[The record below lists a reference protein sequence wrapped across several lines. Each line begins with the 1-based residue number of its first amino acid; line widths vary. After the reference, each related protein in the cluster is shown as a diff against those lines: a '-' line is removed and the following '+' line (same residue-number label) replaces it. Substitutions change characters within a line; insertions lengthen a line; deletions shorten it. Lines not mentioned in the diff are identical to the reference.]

1 MTVSAPRPAHPPRN
15 ATGHPG
21 TPPLGATED
30 SQDRLDQAPK
40 ISIVVP
46 VYNETESVE
55 RLVTVIG
62 QAMQDAGLE
71 DFELIVTDDGSTDGT
86 AKQLEAL
93 AAEVPW
99 LRSQFLIRNYGQ
111 STALQAGFDAARG
124 ELIATLDGDLQNDPS
139 DIPRLI
145 EILQARPDIDA
156 ISGWRIERKDSGL
169 SRKLP
174 SRIAN
179 ALISYVTGVRLHD
192 YGCALKV
199 YRREIVEG
207 LRLYGEQHRF
217 IPALAAEAGARI
229 LEVPVKHHARQFGV
243 SKYGIGRWIRVI
255 VDLMWIKFLMRF
267 LQRPMHAIGS
277 VGAVLGLAGMAILA
291 WLAVLK
297 LGFGESIG
305 QRPLL
310 MLGFLLVVVG
320 AQTIAVGLLG
330 ELLIR
335 IYHEPGGRP
344 QYRLRAVARIANG
357 SRDPVVREPASRTS
371 AR

>member
-1 MTVSAPRPAHPPRN
+1 MSNASIAPAQPLRP
-15 ATGHPG
+15 
-21 TPPLGATED
+21 
-30 SQDRLDQAPK
+30 S

-46 VYNETESVE
+46 VYNESESVAS
-55 RLVTVIG
+55 LVDAIG
-62 QAMQDAGLE
+62 QAMINSGLT

-93 AAEVPW
+93 ASMTPW
-99 LRSQFLIRNYGQ
+99 LRGQYLIRNYGQ
-111 STALQAGFDAARG
+111 STALQAGFDTAQG
-124 ELIATLDGDLQNDPS
+124 DIIVTLDGDLQNEPR

-145 EILQARPDIDA
+145 DLLRSRPEIDA
-156 ISGWRIERKDSGL
+156 ISGWRIDRQDSGL

-174 SRIAN
+174 SRLAN
-179 ALISYVTGVRLHD
+179 ALISWVTGVRLHD

-229 LEVPVKHHARQFGV
+229 LEVPVTHHARQFGE
-243 SKYGIGRWIRVI
+243 SKYGIGRWIRVV
-255 VDLMWIKFLMRF
+255 VDLMWIKFLLRF

-277 VGAVLGLAGMAILA
+277 GGVVLSLIGSLILG
-291 WLAVLK
+291 WMTILK
-297 LGFGESIG
+297 VGFGESIG

-310 MLGFLLVVVG
+310 LLGLLLVVVG

-335 IYHEPGGRP
+335 IYHEPGGRA
-344 QYRLRAVARIANG
+344 QYRLRSTARAATG
-357 SRDPVVREPASRTS
+357 SREPVVRDR
-371 AR
+371 

>member
-1 MTVSAPRPAHPPRN
+1 MSNAPSDSNAPIAPIAPIAPTHPL
-15 ATGHPG
+15 
-21 TPPLGATED
+21 TP
-30 SQDRLDQAPK
+30 S

-46 VYNETESVE
+46 VYNESESVA
-55 RLVTVIG
+55 RLVDAIG
-62 QAMQDAGLE
+62 QAMIHSGLT

-93 AAEVPW
+93 ASTIPW
-99 LRSQFLIRNYGQ
+99 LRSQYLIRNYGQ
-111 STALQAGFDAARG
+111 STALQAGFDAAQG
-124 ELIATLDGDLQNDPS
+124 DIIVTLDGDLQNEPR

-145 EILQARPDIDA
+145 ELLRSRPEIDA
-156 ISGWRIERKDSGL
+156 ISGWRIDRQDSGL

-174 SRIAN
+174 SRLAN
-179 ALISYVTGVRLHD
+179 ALISWVTGVRLHD

-229 LEVPVKHHARQFGV
+229 LEVPVAHHARQFGE
-243 SKYGIGRWIRVI
+243 SKYGIGRWIRVV
-255 VDLMWIKFLMRF
+255 VDLMWIKFLLRF

-277 VGAVLGLAGMAILA
+277 GGVVLGLIGSLILG
-291 WLAVLK
+291 WMTILK
-297 LGFGESIG
+297 VGFGESIG

-310 MLGFLLVVVG
+310 LLGLLLVVVG

-335 IYHEPGGRP
+335 IYHEPGGRA
-344 QYRLRAVARIANG
+344 QYRLRSTARAATG
-357 SRDPVVREPASRTS
+357 SRDPVVREG
-371 AR
+371 

>member
-1 MTVSAPRPAHPPRN
+1 VGTFDITPATAHPSRP
-15 ATGHPG
+15 
-21 TPPLGATED
+21 
-30 SQDRLDQAPK
+30 S

-46 VYNETESVE
+46 VYNECESVA
-55 RLVTVIG
+55 RLVDAIG
-62 QAMQDAGLE
+62 QAMLDSNLT
-71 DFELIVTDDGSTDGT
+71 DFELIVTDDGSIDGT

-93 AAEVPW
+93 ASTTPW
-99 LRSQFLIRNYGQ
+99 LRGQYLIRNYGQ
-111 STALQAGFDAARG
+111 STALQAGFDAAQG
-124 ELIATLDGDLQNDPS
+124 DIIVTLDGDLQNEPR

-145 EILQARPDIDA
+145 ELLRSRPEIDA
-156 ISGWRIERKDSGL
+156 ISGWRIDRQDSGL

-174 SRIAN
+174 SRLAN
-179 ALISYVTGVRLHD
+179 ALISWVTGVRLHD

-229 LEVPVKHHARQFGV
+229 LEVPVAHHARQFGE
-243 SKYGIGRWIRVI
+243 SKYGIGRWIRVV
-255 VDLMWIKFLMRF
+255 VDLMWIKFLLRF

-277 VGAVLGLAGMAILA
+277 GGVVLGLIGSLILG
-291 WLAVLK
+291 WMTILK
-297 LGFGESIG
+297 IGFGESIG

-310 MLGFLLVVVG
+310 LLGLLLVVVG

-335 IYHEPGGRP
+335 IYHEPGGRA
-344 QYRLRAVARIANG
+344 QYRLRSTARAATG
-357 SRDPVVREPASRTS
+357 SRDPVVRER
-371 AR
+371 

>member
-1 MTVSAPRPAHPPRN
+1 MSNASRDSIAPIPPAHQSAP
-15 ATGHPG
+15 
-21 TPPLGATED
+21 
-30 SQDRLDQAPK
+30 S

-46 VYNETESVE
+46 VYNESESVS
-55 RLVTVIG
+55 RLVEAIG
-62 QAMQDAGLE
+62 QAMIDSGLT

-86 AKQLEAL
+86 AKQLESL
-93 AAEVPW
+93 ARKTPW
-99 LRSQFLIRNYGQ
+99 LRGQYLIRNYGQ
-111 STALQAGFDAARG
+111 STALQAGFDAAQG
-124 ELIATLDGDLQNDPS
+124 DIIVTLDGDLQNEPR

-145 EILQARPDIDA
+145 TLLRSRPEIDA
-156 ISGWRIERKDSGL
+156 ISGWRIDRQDSGL

-174 SRIAN
+174 SRLAN
-179 ALISYVTGVRLHD
+179 ALISWVTGVRLHD

-229 LEVPVKHHARQFGV
+229 LEVPVAHHARQFGV
-243 SKYGIGRWIRVI
+243 SKYGIGRWIRVV
-255 VDLMWIKFLMRF
+255 VDLMWIKFLLRF

-277 VGAVLGLAGMAILA
+277 GGVVLGLAGSLILG
-291 WLAVLK
+291 WMSILK
-297 LGFGESIG
+297 IGYGESIG

-310 MLGFLLVVVG
+310 LLGLLLVVVG

-335 IYHEPGGRP
+335 IYHEPGGRA
-344 QYRLRAVARIANG
+344 QYRLRATARAATG
-357 SRDPVVREPASRTS
+357 SRAPVVRDQ
-371 AR
+371 

>member
-1 MTVSAPRPAHPPRN
+1 MSNASSTSIASGASHVTAAAAHPSAP
-15 ATGHPG
+15 
-21 TPPLGATED
+21 
-30 SQDRLDQAPK
+30 S

-46 VYNETESVE
+46 VYNECESVA
-55 RLVTVIG
+55 RLVDAIG
-62 QAMQDAGLE
+62 KAMIDAGLT

-93 AAEVPW
+93 ASTTPW
-99 LRSQFLIRNYGQ
+99 LRGQYLIRNYGQ
-111 STALQAGFDAARG
+111 STALQAGFDAAQG
-124 ELIATLDGDLQNDPS
+124 DIIVTLDGDLQNEPR

-145 EILQARPDIDA
+145 ELLRSRPEIDA
-156 ISGWRIERKDSGL
+156 ISGWRIDRQDSGL

-174 SRIAN
+174 SQLAN
-179 ALISYVTGVRLHD
+179 ALISWVTGVRLHD

-229 LEVPVKHHARQFGV
+229 LEVPVVHHARQFGE
-243 SKYGIGRWIRVI
+243 SKYGIGRWIRVV
-255 VDLMWIKFLMRF
+255 VDLMWIKFLLRF

-277 VGAVLGLAGMAILA
+277 GGVVLGLIGSLILG
-291 WLAVLK
+291 WMTILK
-297 LGFGESIG
+297 IGFGESIG

-310 MLGFLLVVVG
+310 LLGLLLVVVG

-335 IYHEPGGRP
+335 IYHEPGGRA
-344 QYRLRAVARIANG
+344 QYRLRSTARAATG
-357 SRDPVVREPASRTS
+357 SRDPVVRER
-371 AR
+371 

>member
-1 MTVSAPRPAHPPRN
+1 MSIDRAIHAIATAEKSAS
-15 ATGHPG
+15 ATAIPSV
-21 TPPLGATED
+21 P
-30 SQDRLDQAPK
+30 S

-46 VYNETESVE
+46 VYNECESVT
-55 RLVTVIG
+55 RLVDAIG
-62 QAMQDAGLE
+62 QAMLDSGLN

-93 AAEVPW
+93 ALKTPW
-99 LRSQFLIRNYGQ
+99 LRGQYLIRNYGQ

-124 ELIATLDGDLQNDPS
+124 DIIVTLDGDLQNEPR

-145 EILQARPDIDA
+145 GILRARPEIDA
-156 ISGWRIERKDSGL
+156 ISGWRVDRQDSGL

-174 SRIAN
+174 SRLAN
-179 ALISYVTGVRLHD
+179 ALISKVTGVRLHD

-199 YRREIVEG
+199 YRREIVDG

-229 LEVPVKHHARQFGV
+229 LEVPVTHHARQFGV
-243 SKYGIGRWIRVI
+243 SKYGIGRWIRVV
-255 VDLMWIKFLMRF
+255 VDLMWIKFLLRF

-277 VGAVLGLAGMAILA
+277 GGVVLALIGSVILTWLTILKVGY
-291 WLAVLK
+291 
-297 LGFGESIG
+297 GESIG

-310 MLGFLLVVVG
+310 LLGLLLVVVG
-320 AQTIAVGLLG
+320 AQTVAVGLLG

-335 IYHEPGGRP
+335 IYHEPDGRA
-344 QYRLRAVARIANG
+344 QYRLRSSARAATG
-357 SRDPVVREPASRTS
+357 SRDPVVRDASLNV
-371 AR
+371 